1 MLILQVMGL
10 QVGFACTVTHGQRS
24 PYHSPGQYKLSRRL
38 PPQQLLPHN
47 TEYSGHSPH
56 TDKLSAIAHITPPH
70 LRRESTNTPTPEF
83 SIYSYSGGR
92 NPFSFFFSFFPTLL
106 LYMGCLR
113 DIFISSHLCRNGAY
127 HSAHDCAHSTNTIP
141 PLRSVW
147 VAATS

>member
-1 MLILQVMGL
+1 MQTSACMLILRVMGL

-56 TDKLSAIAHITPPH
+56 TDKLSVIAHITPPH

-92 NPFSFFFSFFPTLL
+92 NPFFFLFFRRSYSTWAV
-106 LYMGCLR
+106 CE
-113 DIFISSHLCRNGAY
+113 ISSSHHTCAAMAHITPRTTVRTALTPYRHSGAY
-127 HSAHDCAHSTNTIP
+127 G
-141 PLRSVW
+141 
-147 VAATS
+147 

>member
-1 MLILQVMGL
+1 MQTSACMLILRVMGL
-10 QVGFACTVTHGQRS
+10 QVGFACTVTRGQRS

-56 TDKLSAIAHITPPH
+56 TDKLSVIAHITPPH

-92 NPFSFFFSFFPTLL
+92 NPFFFLFFFFSDAPTLHGL
-106 LYMGCLR
+106 SARYLHLITLVPQWRISLR
-113 DIFISSHLCRNGAY
+113 AR
-127 HSAHDCAHSTNTIP
+127 
-141 PLRSVW
+141 LR
-147 VAATS
+147 AQH